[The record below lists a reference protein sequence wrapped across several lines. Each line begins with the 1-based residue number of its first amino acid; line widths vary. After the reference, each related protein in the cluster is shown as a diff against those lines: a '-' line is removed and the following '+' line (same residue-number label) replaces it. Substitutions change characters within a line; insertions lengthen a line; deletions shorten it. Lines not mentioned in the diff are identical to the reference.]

1 MLLGRCQGPA
11 HSSRRGFCMSTWH
24 SPSAHRRAAVAAGVI
39 SPTWRCPA
47 GQGVSWGFK
56 LRGEPTR
63 VHAGYDSLGWEPWLG
78 VQNAGYFCVDLAE
91 PAGESLPLK
100 NFRNGITMSTGSSP
114 EFAQIEKLLKVAFD
128 NHATELRLS
137 GGVPPMLRIGEQ
149 LRQLKIPP
157 VAAEAVTGLI
167 AAVMPA
173 GADPKAFTFD
183 SSHGPIEG
191 SVVDVSGTQVLVL
204 KKGSTAQAAAD
215 GDSPLELDIQND
227 GKEDEPGSGVKV
239 SSRDHEYAMPTE
251 AGGVIQIDKLLTA
264 AVKGGVSDIH
274 ITVGQPPVFRQDG
287 GMKPQ
292 KTKVLTADD
301 TNGLMKSITPERC
314 QAELAEMGGTDFGFA
329 FGDMARFRVSV
340 FKQRGSIAMVLR
352 QIPNNMLT
360 PEQLGVPDVCL
371 RMVTRPR
378 GLFLVT
384 GPTGSGKS
392 TTLASL
398 INYINE
404 KYDHHIITIED
415 PIEFYHHSKMSTVN
429 QREVGNDVTSFAEAL
444 RRALRQDP
452 DVILVGELRD
462 LETIEAA
469 ISAAETGHVVFGT
482 LHTSSAQGT
491 VNRIIDAFP
500 TNQQEQI
507 RTQLSTTIIGVV
519 SQALLKKI
527 GGGRVAAYEILV
539 VTPAI
544 GNLIRENKTFRIN
557 SAIQTGTK
565 LGMQLL
571 DDHLFKLWKDKKVAE
586 EDVMY
591 KSQSPDDLFKRI
603 NDAKKGIFENEDE
616 IARRAQRELNTR

>member
-1 MLLGRCQGPA
+1 MSKT
-11 HSSRRGFCMSTWH
+11 SSSE
-24 SPSAHRRAAVAAGVI
+24 I
-39 SPTWRCPA
+39 
-47 GQGVSWGFK
+47 
-56 LRGEPTR
+56 
-63 VHAGYDSLGWEPWLG
+63 
-78 VQNAGYFCVDLAE
+78 
-91 PAGESLPLK
+91 
-100 NFRNGITMSTGSSP
+100 
-114 EFAQIEKLLKVAFD
+114 AQIEKLLKVAFD

-149 LRQLKIPP
+149 LRQLKIQP
-157 VAAEAVTGLI
+157 VSAEVVAGLI
-167 AAVMPA
+167 RAVMPD
-173 GADPKAFTFD
+173 GADPKSFSFTC
-183 SSHGPIEG
+183 SHGPIDA
-191 SVVDVSGTQVLVL
+191 SVVEVSGTEVLVL
-204 KKGSTAQAAAD
+204 KKGASSAEPEDD
-215 GDSPLELDIQND
+215 GDALELDLQDD
-227 GKEDEPGSGVKV
+227 GDESEGGDAKPRAV
-239 SSRDHEYAMPTE
+239 DDEFAMPE
-251 AGGVIQIDKLLTA
+251 QAGGTIMIDKLLTA

-274 ITVGQPPVFRQDG
+274 ITKGLPPVFRQDG

-301 TNGLMKSITPERC
+301 TNSLMKSITPERC

-352 QIPNNMLT
+352 QIPNQMLT
-360 PEQLGVPDVCL
+360 PEQLGVPDVCQRL
-371 RMVTRPR
+371 VTRPR

-398 INYINE
+398 INMLNE
-404 KYDHHIITIED
+404 NFDHHIITIED
-415 PIEFYHHSKMSTVN
+415 PIEFYHYSKKSTVN
-429 QREVGNDVTSFAEAL
+429 QREVGTDVTSFAEAL
-444 RRALRQDP
+444 KRALRQDP

-571 DDHLFKLWKDKKVAE
+571 DDHLFRLWKDKKVDE
-586 EDVMY
+586 EEVLY
-591 KSQSPDDLFKRI
+591 KAQQPDDLIKRI
-603 NDAKKGIFENEDE
+603 NDAKKGIFENEEE
-616 IARRAQRELNTR
+616 IARRAQRELNSR